1 MARGAAAVRR
11 RPAVMT
17 MSPGREDI
25 GPLRVCLL
33 KGQLATTERT
43 KILSYIAS
51 SGLHGFGDIQW
62 IWTFEFGLTDLVQWL
77 LSYGM
82 VMIYGVGFCL
92 IYL

>member
-1 MARGAAAVRR
+1 
-11 RPAVMT
+11 MT
-17 MSPGREDI
+17 MSPEREDI
-25 GPLRVCLL
+25 GPLRACLL
-33 KGQLATTERT
+33 RGQLGTTGRT

-51 SGLHGFGDIQW
+51 SGLHEFGDIQW
-62 IWTFEFGLTDLVQWL
+62 IWTVEFELTELVQWL